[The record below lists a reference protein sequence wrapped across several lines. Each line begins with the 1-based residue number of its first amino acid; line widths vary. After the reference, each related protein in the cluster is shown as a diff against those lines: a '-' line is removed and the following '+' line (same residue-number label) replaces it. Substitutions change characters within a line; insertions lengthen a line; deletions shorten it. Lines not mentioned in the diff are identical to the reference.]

1 MTFNLK
7 LLPRAEFEIS
17 NAALWYKFKGEKLE
31 VKFLN
36 DLQEILNRIA
46 QNPFQFQLN
55 IRKFRQANFT
65 KFPFIVI
72 YKVLDDNFIL
82 IFSIFNTHQNP
93 SKKP

>member
-17 NAALWYKFKGEKLE
+17 NAALWYKFKEEKLE

-55 IRKFRQANFT
+55 NRKFRQAKFT

-72 YKVLDDNFIL
+72 YKVIDENFIL